1 MAWEQRKAD
10 LADELVRRLYET
22 GTIRTWL
29 RDQPEGWEIVSGRW
43 SPFYVMARNAPS
55 DPSLFRFMVD
65 AGSELIE
72 NELPDANYIVGLA
85 ATGIPLAAGIAYK
98 LGMPM
103 GFNRKLPNV
112 RSLEDLTREVH
123 RYGGHSLVEGLFAES
138 QRIVIFDD
146 VVSHF
151 DSKEIAMEQLRIE
164 LERRGVTGADVE
176 GVAVL
181 VDRGNNAAVRAAEFG
196 VPLQSLAVLRAGQ
209 MRALEGVASQREVEV
224 IADYVQDPEPFQDP
238 AVREQLIREAEAET
252 PASRGANADQTIRG
266 RARG

>member
-1 MAWEQRKAD
+1 MSWEERKTE

-55 DPSLFRFMVD
+55 DPDLFRFMVD
-65 AGSELIE
+65 AGSELIL

-112 RSLEDLTREVH
+112 RSLDDLNREVH
-123 RYGGHSLVEGLFAES
+123 RYGGHSLVEGTFAPG
-138 QRIVIFDD
+138 QRIVVFDD

-151 DSKEIAMEQLRIE
+151 DSKEIAMRQLSME
-164 LERRGVTGADVE
+164 LERRGVTDIEVE

-181 VDRGNNAAVRAAEFG
+181 VDRGNDATERAEEFG
-196 VPLQSLAVLRAGQ
+196 VPLKSLATLREGQ
-209 MRALEGVASQREVEV
+209 MRALDGVASQREVDV
-224 IADYVQDPEPFQDP
+224 ISAYVRDPAPFQDD
-238 AVREQLIREAEAET
+238 AVRQPLVEEAQ
-252 PASRGANADQTIRG
+252 R
-266 RARG
+266 

>member
-1 MAWEQRKAD
+1 MSWDDRKTE

-29 RDQPEGWEIVSGRW
+29 RDKPKGWEIVSGRW
-43 SPFYVMARNAPS
+43 SPFYVMMRNAPS
-55 DPSLFRFMVD
+55 DPELFRFLVD

-85 ATGIPLAAGIAYK
+85 ATGIPLAAAIGYK

-112 RSLEDLTREVH
+112 RSLDDLTREVH
-123 RYGGHSLVEGLFAES
+123 RYGGHSLVEGAFAPG
-138 QRIVIFDD
+138 QRIVVFDD

-151 DSKEIAMEQLRIE
+151 DSKEIAMRQLSLE
-164 LERRGVTGADVE
+164 LERRGIEEITIE

-181 VDRGNNAAVRAAEFG
+181 VDRGNNANERASEFG
-196 VPLQSLAVLRAGQ
+196 VPLHSLAVLRDRQ
-209 MRALEGVASQREVEV
+209 IYALKGIASDREVEV
-224 IADYVQDPEPFQDP
+224 VSQYVNDPIPFQDES
-238 AVREQLIREAEAET
+238 VRKGLTEEAM
-252 PASRGANADQTIRG
+252 R
-266 RARG
+266 